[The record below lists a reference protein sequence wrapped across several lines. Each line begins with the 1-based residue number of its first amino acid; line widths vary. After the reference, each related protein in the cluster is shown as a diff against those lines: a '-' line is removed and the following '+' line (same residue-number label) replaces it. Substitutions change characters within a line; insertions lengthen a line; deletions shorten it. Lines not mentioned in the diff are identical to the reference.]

1 MGDVRVSE
9 DVVTQVVQTAVVRPG
24 DTLILRLG
32 TSATPEM
39 VKNVADAVKEGR
51 PDLDVLVL
59 GNVDEMAIYRSEKL
73 HSVELSPPNVDELAE
88 AVADNMQRRA
98 GLQRRRTG

>member
-39 VKNVADAVKEGR
+39 VKNVAHAIKERR

-59 GNVDEMAIYRSEKL
+59 GNVDEMAIYRPEKS
-73 HSVELSPPNVDELAE
+73 HSVQLSPPDVEGLAKAMAE
-88 AVADNMQRRA
+88 NMRLRA
-98 GLQRRRTG
+98 GLERRRDA